1 MGGPRQ
7 SCHPPDISPVASLA
21 DALRQSLWARTL
33 TPPQLQ
39 RVEATTLERK
49 VAAGQYVCRKGER
62 VEHWIGI
69 VDGLAKMANLSA
81 SGKPTTFTGL
91 PSGAWFGEGSLLKDE
106 PRRYDIVALRESR
119 VAYMPKATFVG
130 LLDESIAFNR
140 FLLVQLNER
149 LGQFIGQVEFDRLL
163 SVEARVARCL
173 AAMFN
178 PHLYPGT
185 GRELQI
191 SQEEIGY
198 LSDLSRQRVN
208 AALKDLEQAGL
219 IRVGYGAIVVLDLP
233 RLRRYRE

>member
-1 MGGPRQ
+1 M
-7 SCHPPDISPVASLA
+7 ISLA
-21 DALRQSLWARTL
+21 DALRQSLWARSL
-33 TPPQLQ
+33 TPGQLR
-39 RVEATTLERK
+39 RVETTTIERRI
-49 VAAGQYVCRKGER
+49 AAGQYVCRKGER

-69 VDGLAKMANLSA
+69 VEGLVKMANLSA

-91 PSGAWFGEGSLLKDE
+91 PSGAWFGEGSLLKEE
-106 PRRYDIVALRESR
+106 PRRYDIVALRDSR
-119 VAYMPKATFVG
+119 VALMPRATFNA

-149 LGQFIGQVEFDRLL
+149 LGQFIGQVEYDRLL

-219 IRVGYGAIVVLDLP
+219 IRVGYGGIVVLDLP
-233 RLRRYRE
+233 RLRQYGE

>member
-1 MGGPRQ
+1 M
-7 SCHPPDISPVASLA
+7 ISLA
-21 DALRQSLWARTL
+21 EALRQSLWARSL
-33 TPPQLQ
+33 TPDQLR
-39 RVEATTLERK
+39 RVETTTLERR
-49 VAAGQYVCRKGER
+49 VAAGQYVCRKGEA
-62 VEHWIGI
+62 VDHWIGI
-69 VDGLAKMANLSA
+69 VEGLVKMANLSA
-81 SGKPTTFTGL
+81 GGKPTTFTGL

-119 VAYMPKATFVG
+119 VALMPRATFLA

-149 LGQFIGQVEFDRLL
+149 LAQFIGQVEHDRLL

-219 IRVGYGAIVVLDLP
+219 IRVGYGGIVVLDLP
-233 RLRRYRE
+233 KLRQYGE